1 MSLAPGTA
9 LGPYTIVGPLGAG
22 GMGEVYRA
30 RDARLHREVAIKV
43 LPASFAA
50 DADRL
55 RRFEQE
61 ARATGQL
68 NHPNI
73 VAVYDF
79 GTHAGAPY
87 VVEELLEGETLRARL
102 AGGSLPSRK
111 AIDYARQVALGLAAA
126 HQKGIVHRDLKPE
139 NLFVTNDGR
148 VKILDFGLAKLT
160 RPGGGGDLPPEA
172 ITSAPTAAGTDAG
185 VVLGTVGYMSPEQ
198 VRGLPA
204 DHRSDIFSF
213 GCILYEMLSG
223 RRAFSASSSVETMNA
238 ILKEEPPEIGRTS
251 GDMPPGL
258 ERIVQHC
265 LEKSPDER
273 FQSARDLG
281 FQLEALSAI
290 SAGSI
295 AGGSLAGGVRGIGPV
310 AATPGWG
317 LLGARV
323 LLWPAIAAAALLAGA
338 MYWAGRSTRPPET
351 EATYSQLTFRTGFIS
366 SARFAP
372 DGETIVYSAAWDGRD
387 TAIFTARSGAP
398 ESRAMDL
405 PPADLLSVSRSGE
418 LAILLNWHFTIGWQR
433 LGTLARASP
442 AGGAPREVTQDVQDA
457 DWAPDGESLAV
468 ARTVSGRYRLEY
480 PTGKVLY
487 ETDNWLGDVR
497 FSPDGKLIAFVD
509 HPSTGDDRGRVAVVD
524 LAGQVRFLTENFASM
539 RGVAWRPDGRAIWFS
554 GGRVGIGG
562 SVWEV
567 DFEGRQRKVAA
578 APVGMFLVDV
588 SASGRSLVV
597 RQSARRGIAGTSP
610 GDPLERDLSWLDW
623 SRPAALSRDGRQ
635 VLFEEQGQGGG
646 PGYSVFLRPTD
657 GGPAIR
663 LGRGSALDLSP
674 DGRWAMTVTLGQED
688 TLTFLPT
695 GAGES
700 RTLRVPGFQVKNAVY
715 HRDGRRILLLATES
729 GQPHR
734 FYLLDPDAS
743 GPPRPVTAGGAGIY
757 CVTSPDGLRLAASV
771 EGGPLQFWPLE
782 GGDPVPV
789 RGSQSGD
796 FPALWSP
803 DGKTLYVVRKQEKAA
818 RIEALDIASGRRTPF
833 RTLAPAD
840 LGGIVGVDFVQL
852 SPDTRAYVYSY
863 RRILA
868 ALYQVDGLR

>member
-1 MSLAPGTA
+1 MPLPPGTT

-30 RDARLHREVAIKV
+30 RDARLHRDVAVKV

-50 DADRL
+50 DGERL

-73 VAVYDF
+73 VAVYDI
-79 GTHAGAPY
+79 GTHGGTPY
-87 VVEELLEGETLRARL
+87 VVEELLEGDTLRARL
-102 AGGSLPSRK
+102 AGGPLPARK
-111 AIDYARQVALGLAAA
+111 AIDSARQIAIGLAAA

-160 RPGGGGDLPPEA
+160 RPEAGAVAPEA
-172 ITSAPTAAGTDAG
+172 LTSAPTAAGTDAG
-185 VVLGTVGYMSPEQ
+185 VILGTVGYMSPEQ

-238 ILKEEPPEIGRTS
+238 ILKEDPPDLGRSTS
-251 GDMPPGL
+251 DLPPGL
-258 ERIVQHC
+258 ERIVLHC

-295 AGGSLAGGVRGIGPV
+295 AGAIAGAGKSTGTAVGGARS
-310 AATPGWG
+310 G

-323 LLWPAIAAAALLAGA
+323 LLWPAIAAAVLLAAAG
-338 MYWAGRSTRPPET
+338 YWAGLSSRPSET
-351 EATYSQLTFRTGFIS
+351 EASYTQMTFRPGMIT
-366 SARFAP
+366 SARYAP
-372 DGETIVYSAAWDGRD
+372 DGETVVYSAAWDGKP
-387 TAIFTARSGAP
+387 TAIFTTRAGSP
-398 ESRAMDL
+398 ESRAVDL
-405 PPADLLSVSRSGE
+405 PPADVLSISRSGE
-418 LAILLNWHFTIGWQR
+418 LAILLDSHFTIGWMRQ
-433 LGTLARASP
+433 GTLARASL
-442 AGGAPREVTQDVQDA
+442 AGGAPREVMQDVQDA

-468 ARTVSGRYRLEY
+468 VRTVGGRYHLEY

-487 ETDNWLGDVR
+487 ETDTWVTGPR

-509 HPSTGDDRGRVAVVD
+509 HPSMGDDRGRIGVVD
-524 LAGQVRFLTENFASM
+524 LAGQVRFLTDAFSSA
-539 RGVAWRPDGRAIWFS
+539 RGVAWTPNGRAVWFS
-554 GGRVGIGG
+554 AGRTGNVRA
-562 SVWEV
+562 VYEV
-567 DFEGRQRKVAA
+567 DLQGRQRMVDG
-578 APVGMFLVDV
+578 APTGMTLGDV
-588 SASGRSLVV
+588 SASGRILIV
-597 RQSARRGIAGTSP
+597 RDSARRGIAGTSP
-610 GDPLERDLSWLDW
+610 GDPVERDLSWLDW

-646 PGYSVFLRPTD
+646 PGYTVYLRPTD

-674 DGRWAMTVTLGQED
+674 DGRWAMTTTIGDESL
-688 TLTFLPT
+688 LSFLPT
-695 GAGES
+695 GPGEP
-700 RTLRVPGFQVKNAVY
+700 RTLRVPGFQVINAQF
-715 HRDGRRILLLATES
+715 HPDGRRILLLATES
-729 GQPHR
+729 GHPPR

-743 GPPRPVTAGGAGIY
+743 GPPRPVTPEGVGIYCAPSSDGRSVAAALAGGAAQLWPI
-757 CVTSPDGLRLAASV
+757 DGG
-771 EGGPLQFWPLE
+771 E
-782 GGDPVPV
+782 PVPLS
-789 RGSQSGD
+789 GSQPGD
-796 FPALWSP
+796 LPTQWSE
-803 DGKTLYVVRKQEKAA
+803 DGKTVYVVQKQEKAA
-818 RIEALDIASGRRTPF
+818 RIDALDVASGRRTPI
-833 RTLAPAD
+833 RTLVPAD
-840 LGGIVGVDFVQL
+840 RAGLIAVDFVQI
-852 SPDTRAYVYSY
+852 STNTGAYVYSY
-863 RRILA
+863 RRILS